1 MKTTLLVLMLWTAAL
16 CPSGLVAE
24 IDPEAAA
31 EPASHATRY
40 LYNLARKNIIGGAE
54 KMSAADYSY
63 RPTPEVRSFAQLVAH
78 IADTQYLFCSSARNE
93 PNPNGKG
100 NDGEA
105 LAPGDPSDRI
115 ETSLGSKAELVAA
128 LREVFAYCDP
138 VFEVLVDA
146 EWGDRVRLVGHDRT
160 KASPLTLTLV
170 HLWEHYGNMVTYMRL
185 RGVVPVSSTPPAA
198 DSPET
203 RRSNGSR

>member
-1 MKTTLLVLMLWTAAL
+1 MKRSLLGLMLSVAAL
-16 CPSGLVAE
+16 YPPCLAAE

-54 KMSAADYSY
+54 KMPAADYDF

-78 IADTQYLFCSSARNE
+78 IADTQYLFCSSARGE
-93 PNPNGKG
+93 ANPNGAEP
-100 NDGEA
+100 DGEA

-115 ETSLGSKAELVAA
+115 ETSFSAKAELVAA

-138 VFEVLVDA
+138 VFENLVDS
-146 EWGDRVRLVGHDRT
+146 EWDDPVRLVGRDRT

-185 RGVVPVSSTPPAA
+185 CGVVPVSSAPPPSST
-198 DSPET
+198 DS
-203 RRSNGSR
+203 S